1 MSNPDRLRRE
11 AQEHAE
17 TLVEDRGLAN
27 ALAWA
32 IHCANRS
39 TDGFWSR
46 VVQAIE
52 RLAEETECDC
62 CGEMKASCVD
72 LIWCGMDVHACPK
85 CRHEEDDNND
95 LAANRGDYEFHRDH
109 NQ

>member
-52 RLAEETECDC
+52 AIDCDPPLICPHCQESWQCDDLEETTWQQWQCPC
-62 CGEMKASCVD
+62 CGS
-72 LIWCGMDVHACPK
+72 WN
-85 CRHEEDDNND
+85 DNEKEP
-95 LAANRGDYEFHRDH
+95 AK
-109 NQ
+109 

>member
-1 MSNPDRLRRE
+1 MSNPDRLLRE

-27 ALAWA
+27 ARAWA

-46 VVQAIE
+46 VVQAIDA
-52 RLAEETECDC
+52 LSECDA
-62 CGEMKASCVD
+62 CGEYKPDCE
-72 LIWCGMDVHACPK
+72 DVTYQGIDTHACAK
-85 CRHEEDDNND
+85 CRACEDDE
-95 LAANRGDYEFHRDH
+95 AADRADWRYHQDH
-109 NQ
+109 DQ

>member
-1 MSNPDRLRRE
+1 MSNPDRLLRE

-17 TLVEDRGLAN
+17 ALIEDRGLFN

-32 IHCANRS
+32 IHCANRT

-52 RLAEETECDC
+52 AIDAIRCDDCGDPIKHDRGICDRCLDKETD
-62 CGEMKASCVD
+62 
-72 LIWCGMDVHACPK
+72 
-85 CRHEEDDNND
+85 
-95 LAANRGDYEFHRDH
+95 AAADRGDFEFHRDH
-109 NQ
+109 DQ

>member
-1 MSNPDRLRRE
+1 MSNPDRLQRE

-17 TLVEDRGLAN
+17 TLVEDRGLFN

-32 IHCANRS
+32 IHCANRT

-52 RLAEETECDC
+52 AIRD
-62 CGEMKASCVD
+62 
-72 LIWCGMDVHACPK
+72 
-85 CRHEEDDNND
+85 EDRDNEND
-95 LAANRGDYEFHRDH
+95 DDPAADYGDWKFHQEHD
-109 NQ
+109 Q

>member
-1 MSNPDRLRRE
+1 MSNPDRLQRE
-11 AQEHAE
+11 AQDHAE

-27 ALAWA
+27 ARAWA

-52 RLAEETECDC
+52 AIHDEDRDGDGTRICPACGHLNLVEEPNCHTC
-62 CGEMKASCVD
+62 
-72 LIWCGMDVHACPK
+72 
-85 CRHEEDDNND
+85 EEK
-95 LAANRGDYEFHRDH
+95 F
-109 NQ
+109 Q

>member
-1 MSNPDRLRRE
+1 MSNPDRLMRE

-27 ALAWA
+27 ARAWA

-46 VVQAIE
+46 VVQAIDAIDEAEQRIEDE
-52 RLAEETECDC
+52 REARETARQARIERAIKSL
-62 CGEMKASCVD
+62 GRVTKADRRRLETIIFPPESK
-72 LIWCGMDVHACPK
+72 P
-85 CRHEEDDNND
+85 
-95 LAANRGDYEFHRDH
+95 
-109 NQ
+109 

>member
-1 MSNPDRLRRE
+1 MSNPDRLMRE

-17 TLVEDRGLAN
+17 TLVEDRGLFN

-52 RLAEETECDC
+52 AIRDQDSDERDP
-62 CGEMKASCVD
+62 
-72 LIWCGMDVHACPK
+72 IMD
-85 CRHEEDDNND
+85 
-95 LAANRGDYEFHRDH
+95 RGDWEFHQEHD
-109 NQ
+109 Q